1 MEQRVTNCYLNQGEF
16 ALIQFSVNGKMGA
29 VYRTESGVYL
39 CGATRTRMQSESTT
53 ELPEPLSRYWA
64 RAIRINADCESHPTI
79 QALGVCGW
87 RVSIIDLNVEF
98 VPQPDEPIE
107 PEQIESDYPSEFV
120 SQNYN
125 RGEMYEGQQGYHAH
139 HCCRLNTP
147 IKNYRGHRIGVE
159 LEVVFNT
166 ESEKDDFISVPSN
179 WFYRESDSSIGRYGS
194 EIITIPLLP
203 EDAKSAD
210 FWKPLC
216 DSLNN
221 HAQSWDTG
229 CCGLHVHIGREILG
243 RGGEDSAENLGK
255 ILYFYHHHLKD
266 TRLNIGIYGR
276 SQGYHEQDGK
286 TREGDA
292 VKLLGSDVL
301 KQKSVSE
308 KVREG
313 MIGRAEQARYFDI
326 NIMNERTIEFR
337 KGRGSINPKRIAAVV
352 EYNELICKYAK
363 STPWV
368 QISFDDFK
376 AYLRCTASD
385 NLKGFIQD

>member
-1 MEQRVTNCYLNQGEF
+1 MEQRFANCYLNQSEF
-16 ALIQFSVNGKMGA
+16 ALIQFKANGKMGA

-39 CGATRTRMQSESTT
+39 CGATKTRIQHESTT

-64 RAIRINADCESHPTI
+64 RAIRINADLESVPMI
-79 QALGVCGW
+79 QALRLVGW
-87 RVSIIDLNVEF
+87 RVSIVDLDIEF
-98 VPQPDEPIE
+98 VPEPDEPIE
-107 PEQIESDYPSEFV
+107 PEPIESGYPSEFV
-120 SQNYN
+120 SANYN
-125 RGEMYEGQQGYHAH
+125 RDMMYEGQQSYHYH
-139 HCCRLNTP
+139 HCSRLNTP
-147 IKNYRGHRIGVE
+147 IKSYRGHRFGVE
-159 LEVVFNT
+159 LEVVFNS
-166 ESEKDDFISVPSN
+166 ESEKDEFIEVPSN
-179 WFYRESDSSIGRYGS
+179 WFYRESDSSIGSQGS

-203 EDAKSAD
+203 EDAKSVD

-216 DSLNN
+216 DAIES

-243 RGGEDSAENLGK
+243 RGSEDSAENLGK

-276 SQGYHEQDGK
+276 SQGYHENDGK

-313 MIGRAEQARYFDI
+313 MINRAECTRYFDI
-326 NIMNERTIEFR
+326 NIQNERTIEFR
-337 KGRGSINPKRIAAVV
+337 KGRGSINPQRISAVV

-368 QISFDDFK
+368 QISFEDFK

-385 NLKGFIQD
+385 NLKWFIHD

>member
-1 MEQRVTNCYLNQGEF
+1 MEQRFNNCCLNQDDF
-16 ALIQFSVNGKMGA
+16 VLIQFRMSHKIGA
-29 VYRTESGVYL
+29 VYCTDSGTWL
-39 CGATRTRMQSESTT
+39 CGCRLNQRPEST
-53 ELPEPLSRYWA
+53 ELPEPLNRKWN
-64 RAIRINADCESHPTI
+64 RAWLLSESNPNRLEVERLAMRVGRI
-79 QALGVCGW
+79 
-87 RVSIIDLNVEF
+87 SIKAIDLA
-98 VPQPDEPIE
+98 IE
-107 PEQIESDYPSEFV
+107 YLPEQEDTDELIELRYPSEFV
-120 SQNYN
+120 SLNYH
-125 RGEMYEGQQGYHAH
+125 RDEMYEGQQVYHYH

-159 LEVVFNT
+159 LEVVFNS
-166 ESEKDDFISVPSN
+166 ESEKDEFINVPSN
-179 WFYRESDSSIGRYGS
+179 WFYRESDSSIGYYGS

-203 EDAKSAD
+203 EDAKSVD
-210 FWKPLC
+210 FWEPLC
-216 DSLNN
+216 NAIKS

-243 RGGEDSAENLGK
+243 KSDEDSAENLGK

-266 TRLNIGIYGR
+266 TRLNVGLYGR
-276 SQGYHEQDGK
+276 SQGYHENDGK

-313 MIGRAEQARYFDI
+313 MIGRAEQTRYFDI
-326 NIMNERTIEFR
+326 NIQNEKTIEFR
-337 KGRGSINPKRIAAVV
+337 KGRGSINPKRIAAMV

-363 STPWV
+363 TTPWA

-385 NLKGFIQD
+385 NLKGFIQN